1 MAKDDFGLGISSAAI
16 EAIVQAAKQSARL
29 MDGLAA
35 HSALKEQM
43 RLSSAVAF
51 SPGSAQQVTSIFTR
65 IARDAAV
72 RILAGLTR
80 ESLLR
85 PIRG

>member
-51 SPGSAQQVTSIFTR
+51 SPGSA
-65 IARDAAV
+65 
-72 RILAGLTR
+72 
-80 ESLLR
+80 
-85 PIRG
+85 